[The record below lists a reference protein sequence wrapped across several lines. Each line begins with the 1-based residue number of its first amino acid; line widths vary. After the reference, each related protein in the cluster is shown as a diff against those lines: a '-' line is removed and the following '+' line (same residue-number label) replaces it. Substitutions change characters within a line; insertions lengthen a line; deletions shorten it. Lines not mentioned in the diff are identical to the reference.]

1 MWQVVGRVGWCDGED
16 ALYLLG
22 GGLCPVGGVSS
33 AIGQFGVGL
42 GPQWWGLVVV
52 RLQGRV
58 ASIGTGR
65 PGVVAYASV
74 G

>member
-1 MWQVVGRVGWCDGED
+1 MS
-16 ALYLLG
+16 
-22 GGLCPVGGVSS
+22 GGLCTVEGVSS

-42 GPQWWGLVVV
+42 DPQWWGLVVV

-58 ASIGTGR
+58 ASIGIGR

-74 G
+74 GSCIVGE

>member
-1 MWQVVGRVGWCDGED
+1 MGGS
-16 ALYLLG
+16 LG
-22 GGLCPVGGVSS
+22 PVGGVSF

-42 GPQWWGLVVV
+42 DPRWWGLVVV

-58 ASIGTGR
+58 ASIGTNR
-65 PGVVAYASV
+65 PGVVADASV

>member
-1 MWQVVGRVGWCDGED
+1 MGGS
-16 ALYLLG
+16 LG
-22 GGLCPVGGVSS
+22 PVGGVSFV
-33 AIGQFGVGL
+33 IGQFGVGL
-42 GPQWWGLVVV
+42 DPQWWGLVVV

-58 ASIGTGR
+58 ASIGIGR

>member
-1 MWQVVGRVGWCDGED
+1 MWQVVGRVCWCDGED
-16 ALYLLG
+16 ALFVGGSLG
-22 GGLCPVGGVSS
+22 PVGGVSS

-42 GPQWWGLVVV
+42 DPQWWGLVVV

-58 ASIGTGR
+58 APIGTGR
-65 PGVVAYASV
+65 PEVVAYASV

>member
-1 MWQVVGRVGWCDGED
+1 MGWLREFVVEGGHGGEGLQLVVG
-16 ALYLLG
+16 
-22 GGLCPVGGVSS
+22 VSF

-42 GPQWWGLVVV
+42 DPQWWGLVVV
-52 RLQGRV
+52 RWQGRV